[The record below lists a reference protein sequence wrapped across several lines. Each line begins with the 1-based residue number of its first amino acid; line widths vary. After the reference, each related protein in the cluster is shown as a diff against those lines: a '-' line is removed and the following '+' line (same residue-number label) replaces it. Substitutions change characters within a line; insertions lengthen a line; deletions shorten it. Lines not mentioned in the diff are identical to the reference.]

1 MQNSRK
7 LCLVVTAIMVV
18 LPAASASA
26 DTGTDV
32 QQIIRSQT
40 GAAAA
45 LVTAGQSAGS
55 ISIQTGRDRA
65 GDSIPSYAQHQ
76 PSGVRMMA
84 ALDNPAQNAVDFA
97 LVLPTGA
104 ELKPL
109 ADGSMVVTRYTAT
122 GVEVFA
128 TVAKPWAADADGKE
142 LPTSYTVKGNLLTQN
157 VDLTGATFP
166 VVADPSVQLGFYVVP
181 VVYETF
187 SRYDTFR
194 LWNNV
199 WWQVV
204 LSGLLCAYS
213 GPAAA
218 GCSAMAAIYWH
229 SIYNALDYAVH
240 NYHRCFKVR
249 LPYGG
254 VAFYWVFS
262 AYSVYC

>member
-1 MQNSRK
+1 MNSK
-7 LCLVVTAIMVV
+7 TLCLAVTAIMVA
-18 LPAASASA
+18 LPATSASA
-26 DTGTDV
+26 DTETTV

-40 GAAAA
+40 GTTAA
-45 LVTAGQSAGS
+45 LVTTDQSAGS
-55 ISIQTGRDRA
+55 ISIDVGHSAGR
-65 GDSIPSYAQHQ
+65 PLPTYAQHQ

-84 ALDNPAQNAVDFA
+84 ALDDPTQNAVNFS
-97 LVLPTGA
+97 LKLPTGA
-104 ELKPL
+104 TLKPI
-109 ADGSMVVTRYTAT
+109 ADGSLVIARDTPT
-122 GVEVFA
+122 GVEVFG
-128 TVAKPWAADADGKE
+128 TIAKPWAADANGKE
-142 LPTSYTVKGNLLTQN
+142 LPTSYTAKGDVLTQS
-157 VDLTGATFP
+157 VDSTGAAFP

-194 LWNNV
+194 LWNNI

-240 NYHRCFKVR
+240 NYSRCFKVR